1 MFVCLSGQSAALKTL
16 LGEGDPNLLSAQN
29 ISGSTKRLF
38 QEGHHF
44 PNGFRFGYLSSR
56 QTEQSWCTPSA
67 LLPYSYCCGLPLRHR
82 AQGTLQKER
91 MRRSEQIV
99 KNSSSGPSGKR
110 GHGNLK
116 Y

>member
-82 AQGTLQKER
+82 L
-91 MRRSEQIV
+91 RRVRCKKSVCGSEQIV
-99 KNSSSGPSGKR
+99 KHSSSGPSG
-110 GHGNLK
+110 
-116 Y
+116 